1 MNPEDLI
8 ITYNIPQ
15 EMPLGIM
22 ITIYFYMTGLSAGS
36 FIMST
41 LAYGLGMK
49 KFKPVGKVGI
59 ILAISLLCLAP
70 VTLISDLTQPLR
82 FWFLFPHLN
91 ATSPITYGSFLLTL
105 YPINC
110 LIYAFF
116 MFKGDMKKTKMF
128 GLIGLPL
135 AISVHGYTGFILAL
149 GKSRAL
155 WNTALMPSY
164 FLISAMVSGIALMVL
179 TVMIKDRFFSKEK
192 KINGDLVYNL
202 TTFLSAA
209 IIIDLFLAM
218 CDVLVLLTA
227 DAEAREAAHLLLSG
241 SFRPYFLYVEV
252 LFGALIPFI
261 MLNMPFSRRN
271 FAAIGAASVMVM
283 VGIMAMRYV
292 MVIGGQTVPLS

>member
-8 ITYNIPQ
+8 ITYNVHQ

-41 LAYGLGMK
+41 LAYGLGIK

-179 TVMIKDRFFSKEK
+179 TVIIKDRFFSKEK
-192 KINGDLVYNL
+192 KINGDLVYSL

-227 DAEAREAAHLLLSG
+227 DAEAREAAQLLLSG

-271 FAAIGAASVMVM
+271 FGAISVASVMVM